1 MTQTLPPTGRLAGID
16 YGRRRIGIAICD
28 AERLIASPL
37 LVHETTG
44 DRTTDARVFSKLV
57 ENEELVGFVI
67 GLPIHADGR
76 RSEMS
81 AEVERFTAW
90 LTETTGLPVA
100 FQDERYTSRE
110 ASGLMRPA
118 RLSRGRKKARQDA
131 IAAQVILS
139 GWLERQDSLRPANV
153 SPPQEPLDD

>member
-1 MTQTLPPTGRLAGID
+1 MNDPSLPPGRLAGID

-37 LVHETTG
+37 TVHETSG
-44 DRTTDARVFSKLV
+44 DRAADARVFCDLV
-57 ENEELVGFVI
+57 DREEIAGFVI

-81 AEVERFTAW
+81 AEVERFAGW
-90 LTETTGLPVA
+90 LTDITGCPAV

-110 ASGLMRPA
+110 AAGLLRPA
-118 RLSRGRKKARQDA
+118 RLTRGRKKARHDA
-131 IAAQVILS
+131 VAAQVILS
-139 GWLERQDSLRPANV
+139 SWLERQAAC
-153 SPPQEPLDD
+153 SPPPRLEPLDD